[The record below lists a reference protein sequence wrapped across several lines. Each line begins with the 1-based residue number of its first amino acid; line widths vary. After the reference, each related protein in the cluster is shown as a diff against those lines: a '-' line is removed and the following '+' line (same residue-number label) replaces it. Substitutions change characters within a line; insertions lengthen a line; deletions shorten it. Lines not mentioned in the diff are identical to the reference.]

1 MIKMS
6 HRYVRKLRAAI
17 LDWSGTTMDKYVLAP
32 AIVFQKVFKN
42 KRIPISMKEAR
53 IPMGLRKDL
62 HIKAITEIPSVRQR
76 WHAYYGCDPNQE
88 DVDNMFEDF
97 VPLQL
102 SCLKEY
108 SQLLPG
114 VIDTIA
120 QLRDLNLKIGMTTG
134 FSRDMV
140 DILLK
145 DAQSQGFVPDCNVAG
160 DEVEKA
166 RPSPQMVLKNL
177 ELLGV
182 QPSEVVKVDDTIGG
196 IGEGIAAGCWTV
208 GVSRYSNYMNID
220 SFEHEL
226 ELSKE
231 ELDNRN
237 QKSREML
244 RGAGAH
250 YVIDSITELPQIVQQ
265 INNKFYKII

>member
-1 MIKMS
+1 MS
-6 HRYVRKLRAAI
+6 QRYVGKLRAAI
-17 LDWSGTTMDKYVLAP
+17 LDWSGTTVDKYVLAP
-32 AIVFQKVFKN
+32 AVVFQKVFQN

-53 IPMGLRKDL
+53 LPMGLRKDL

-76 WHAYYGCDPNQE
+76 WHAYYERYPNQD
-88 DVDNMFEDF
+88 DVAIMFEDF

-102 SCLKEY
+102 SCLNEY

-114 VIDTIA
+114 VVDTISK
-120 QLRDLNLKIGMTTG
+120 LRDLNLKIGMTTG

-140 DILLK
+140 DVLLK
-145 DAQSQGFVPDCNVAG
+145 DAKSQGFMPDCNVAG

-166 RPSPQMVLKNL
+166 RPAPQMVLKNL

-182 QPSEVVKVDDTIGG
+182 EPKEAVKVDDTIGG

-208 GVSRYSNYMNID
+208 GVSRYSNYMDID
-220 SFEHEL
+220 SFDHEL

-231 ELDNRN
+231 ELEQRN

-265 INNKFYKII
+265 INDKIL